1 LRLGIPQ
8 TLSPR
13 FVEEAAAYARR
24 VHMSSSLPSDR
35 WLYELCFVFDYA
47 SFPEQLFSREV
58 TAKEDG
64 QSSARTNDKNQQ
76 VQL

>member
-1 LRLGIPQ
+1 
-8 TLSPR
+8 
-13 FVEEAAAYARR
+13 
-24 VHMSSSLPSDR
+24 MSSSLPSDR

>member
-1 LRLGIPQ
+1 MN
-8 TLSPR
+8 
-13 FVEEAAAYARR
+13 YA
-24 VHMSSSLPSDR
+24 
-35 WLYELCFVFDYA
+35 FVFDYA

-76 VQL
+76 VKLKKVIQNAY